1 MLLGFKPQFAEPII
15 KGTKIH
21 TLRNEPKRMPKI
33 GETLHMYT
41 GLRTRNCKLIRNDL
55 KLVSITRV
63 TLITRWDHTLNIH
76 SSKLILRYPNYNV
89 NLDNESMQEFFIN
102 DGFKDQSGF
111 TEFWKK
117 NWAKDEIPLLCFS
130 ELYMFSWKDTNYSG
144 LIDDLPF

>member
-55 KLVSITRV
+55 KLISITKV
-63 TLITRWDHTLNIH
+63 SLITYFHGAPLSNNLHTSLV
-76 SSKLILRYPNYNV
+76 LRYHDHNLT
-89 NLDNESMQEFFIN
+89 LDNDSMNEFFIN
-102 DGFKDQSGF
+102 DGFKNNVDF
-111 TEFWKK
+111 EEFWRKQDLTK
-117 NWAKDEIPLLCFS
+117 SDLYNM
-130 ELYMFSWKDTNYSG
+130 YMFSWKETNYSG